1 MTTWTPD
8 ELSRI
13 ASADE
18 LNIRPRRTDGSLR
31 PPTPI
36 WVVRDG
42 ENLYV
47 RAYRGR
53 SGAWFRTARATH
65 TGHIAA
71 GGVDRDVAFTEVDDP
86 VLAERLDGAYRTKYA
101 RYSAYVPPMVADT
114 ARAATLRLT
123 PA

>member
-42 ENLYV
+42 DNLYV

-71 GGVDRDVAFTEVDDP
+71 GDVDRDVAFTEVDDP

>member
-1 MTTWTPD
+1 MH
-8 ELSRI
+8 
-13 ASADE
+13 
-18 LNIRPRRTDGSLR
+18 

-42 ENLYV
+42 DNLYV
-47 RAYRGR
+47 RAHRGR

-65 TGHIAA
+65 TSHITA
-71 GGVDRDVAFTEVDDP
+71 GGLDRDVIFTEVDDP
-86 VLAERLDGAYRTKYA
+86 ALAAHPDGAYRTKYA
-101 RYSAYVPPMVADT
+101 RCSTYVPPIVADT